1 MPARRIFLYV
11 FLAIIALGGLFFR
24 PQIEDFFLSSK
35 NKLAD
40 FKKNALDEAI
50 QNIEISVSA
59 PPPLRTEKESPNP
72 ILTQAGTIK
81 WTNIN
86 RQDNGLSALQEN
98 NKLDKA
104 ALEKARDMLDKQY
117 FDHIS
122 LSGKGPQDLAVSSD
136 YSYISIGENL
146 AMGNFAN
153 DKELLDAWMASP
165 GHRENILNR
174 GFTEIGV
181 AVMAGKFEGKN
192 TWVAV
197 QEFGTPLSICPP
209 IDASLKKTITSN
221 SAKIS
226 SLAATLE
233 SKRSELSKLRSS
245 DPSLPQKIDEYNA
258 MVKEYNGLVSKTK
271 NLIKT
276 YNSQVSE
283 FNGCVKLHTQVN

>member
-1 MPARRIFLYV
+1 MSTKRKSLYV
-11 FLAIIALGGLFFR
+11 FIIILALGGLFFR

-40 FKKNALDEAI
+40 FKKNALDEAL
-50 QNIEISVSA
+50 QNIETRVSA

-72 ILTQAGTIK
+72 ILTQAGTIR

-86 RQDNGLSALQEN
+86 RQNNSLPALQEN
-98 NKLDKA
+98 SKLDNSALQKA
-104 ALEKARDMLDKQY
+104 KDMLEKQY

-122 LSGKGPQDLAVSSD
+122 PSGKGPQDLAAGAD

-165 GHRENILNR
+165 GHRENILNK

-197 QEFGTPLSICPP
+197 QEFGAPLSNCPA
-209 IDASLKKTITSN
+209 IDASLKKTIESN

-226 SLAATLE
+226 SLAVTLE

-258 MVKEYNGLVSKTK
+258 MVKEYNGLASKTK

-276 YNSQVSE
+276 YNSQVSG
-283 FNGCVKLHTQVN
+283 FNSCVKSFTR